1 MEKISKEPILRK
13 NQQVGIV
20 WSNLM
25 LLSVTESEARLVW
38 SLTRKRMTTREHVLF
53 LRVGDC
59 QWLAEQN
66 DKVRSYQTLGLKV
79 GMR

>member
-13 NQQVGIV
+13 NQHVGIV

-25 LLSVTESEARLVW
+25 LLSVTENEARLVW
-38 SLTRKRMTTREHVLF
+38 SLTRKRMTTREHLLF
-53 LRVGDC
+53 LGVGDC
-59 QWLAEQN
+59 QWLTEQN